1 MPTPLKDTT
10 KSDKTGAAGKSDVA
24 EHLHKVVCSS
34 YVLFAKTQGYHW
46 NVVGPQFYSLH
57 KMFEE
62 QYNDLFLAIDELAE
76 RVRALQAK
84 APFSL
89 QEMLKTGSIHEQTKL
104 PNAEEMVKDL
114 INGHEAVVVDLKSG
128 IETAEAADDAATAD
142 LLTGRLEVH
151 GKTLWM
157 LRATLQG

>member
-1 MPTPLKDTT
+1 MATPIKDTN
-10 KSDKTGAAGKSDVA
+10 KSSEAAGRADVA
-24 EHLHKVVCSS
+24 AHLHKVVCTS

-57 KMFEE
+57 KMFED

-76 RVRALQAK
+76 RVRALNFK

-89 QEMLKTGSIHEQTKL
+89 AEMLKTGSVQEKTTI
-104 PNAEEMVKDL
+104 PNAEDMVKDL
-114 INGHEAVVVDLKSG
+114 IVGHELLVKELNEG
-128 IETAEAADDAATAD
+128 IEHAEAANDNATAD

>member
-1 MPTPLKDTT
+1 MPTPLKDT
-10 KSDKTGAAGKSDVA
+10 KSEKTGNKTAVA
-24 EHLHKVVCSS
+24 EQLHKVVCSS

-62 QYNDLFLAIDELAE
+62 QYNDLFLAIDDLAE
-76 RVRALQAK
+76 RVRALQMK

-89 QEMLKTGSIHEQTKL
+89 QEMLKTASIQELPKL
-104 PNAEEMVKDL
+104 PHAEDMVKDL
-114 INGHEAVVVDLKSG
+114 IAGHESLVTDLKAG
-128 IETAEAADDAATAD
+128 IDAAESADDAATAD

-157 LRATLQG
+157 LRATLQS

>member
-1 MPTPLKDTT
+1 MPASLKDS
-10 KSDKTGAAGKSDVA
+10 KNDKTGGTGSKAEVA
-24 EHLHKVVCSS
+24 EHVHKVVCSS

-46 NVVGPQFYSLH
+46 NVTGPHFYSLH

-76 RVRALQAK
+76 RVRALQTK
-84 APFSL
+84 APFTL
-89 QEMLKTGSIHEQTKL
+89 QEMLKVGSIHEQSKL
-104 PNAEEMVKDL
+104 PNAEDMVQDL
-114 INGHEAVVVDLKSG
+114 IKGHESVVLDLKAG
-128 IETAEAADDAATAD
+128 VEAADAADDAATAD

>member
-1 MPTPLKDTT
+1 MATPLKDTSKADKSGT
-10 KSDKTGAAGKSDVA
+10 KANVA
-24 EHLHKVVCSS
+24 IHLHKVVCSS

-62 QYNDLFLAIDELAE
+62 QYNELFLAIDELAE
-76 RVRALQAK
+76 RVRALQHK

-89 QEMLKTGSIHEQTKL
+89 SEMLKAGSIQELSKIPSADDMLKDLISGHEAL
-104 PNAEEMVKDL
+104 VKDL
-114 INGHEAVVVDLKSG
+114 KEG
-128 IETAEAADDAATAD
+128 IDQATEADDAATAD

-157 LRATLQG
+157 LQATLQS

>member
-1 MPTPLKDTT
+1 MANSKKNTA
-10 KSDKTGAAGKSDVA
+10 KSSKSGTGSDVA
-24 EHLHKVVCSS
+24 QHLHQIVCSS

-76 RVRALQAK
+76 RVRALQFK

-89 QEMLKTGSIHEQTKL
+89 SEMLKTGSIDELSKL
-104 PNAEEMVKDL
+104 PDADAMVKDL
-114 INGHEAVVVDLKSG
+114 IKGHEAIVEELKEG
-128 IETAEAADDAATAD
+128 IEKADLAEDDATAD

-157 LRATLQG
+157 LRATLQ

>member
-10 KSDKTGAAGKSDVA
+10 KSDKTDTGSKSDVA
-24 EHLHKVVCSS
+24 QHLHKVVCTS

-76 RVRALQAK
+76 RVRALQSK

-89 QEMLKTGSIHEQTKL
+89 SEMLKTASIQELPKI
-104 PNAEEMVKDL
+104 PNADEMVKDL
-114 INGHEAVVVDLKSG
+114 IAGHESMVSDLKAG
-128 IETAEAADDAATAD
+128 IEAAEAAKDDATAD

-157 LRATLQG
+157 LRATLQS

>member
-1 MPTPLKDTT
+1 MPTPLKDT
-10 KSDKTGAAGKSDVA
+10 KSDAVGSGTKSDVA
-24 EHLHKVVCSS
+24 EHLHKAVCSS

-76 RVRALQAK
+76 RVRALQAR
-84 APFSL
+84 APFNL
-89 QEMLKTGSIHEQTKL
+89 QEMLKTGSIQELSKL
-104 PNAEEMVKDL
+104 PSAEEMVKDL
-114 INGHEAVVVDLKSG
+114 IKGHESVVTDLKAG
-128 IETAEAADDAATAD
+128 IASAEAADDAATAD

-157 LRATLQG
+157 LRATLQS

>member
-1 MPTPLKDTT
+1 MATPLKDTN
-10 KSDKTGAAGKSDVA
+10 KDSGSNTGSKQDVA
-24 EHLHKVVCSS
+24 AHLHKVVCSS

-76 RVRALQAK
+76 RVRALQHK

-89 QEMLKTGSIHEQTKL
+89 QEMLKTGSIQEQSKL
-104 PNAEEMVKDL
+104 PGAEEMVKDL
-114 INGHEAVVVDLKSG
+114 IAGHEAVVVDLKEG
-128 IETAEAADDAATAD
+128 IEHAEAAGDAATAD

-157 LRATLQG
+157 LRATLQS